1 MWNMI
6 WPLLIVVGANTIYNI
21 STKSTP
27 SDVNAFASLATSYF
41 IAMLGSVVMF
51 FFTADSKNLLM
62 EISKTNWSALALGIA
77 IVGLEFGYICIYRA
91 GWKIGVASLVANIS
105 LACVLLLIGLFVY
118 KEVITLKQLLGM
130 GICAIGLMLIVKGK
144 IRSLDMRDLIY
155 VLCCHY
161 LGEN

>member
-51 FFTADSKNLLM
+51 FLTSDSKNLLV

-130 GICAIGLMLIVKGK
+130 GICAIGLMLIVK
-144 IRSLDMRDLIY
+144 
-155 VLCCHY
+155 
-161 LGEN
+161 

>member
-6 WPLLIVVGANTIYNI
+6 WPLLIVVGANTIYNV

-51 FFTADSKNLLM
+51 FLTSDSKNLLV

-105 LACVLLLIGLFVY
+105 LACVLLLVGLFVY

-130 GICAIGLMLIVKGK
+130 GICGVGLMVIVK
-144 IRSLDMRDLIY
+144 
-155 VLCCHY
+155 
-161 LGEN
+161 

>member
-51 FFTADSKNLLM
+51 FLTSDSKNLLV
-62 EISKTNWSALALGIA
+62 EVSKTNWSALALGIA

-105 LACVLLLIGLFVY
+105 LACVLLLVGLFVY

-130 GICAIGLMLIVKGK
+130 GICAIGLMLIVK
-144 IRSLDMRDLIY
+144 
-155 VLCCHY
+155 
-161 LGEN
+161 

>member
-51 FFTADSKNLLM
+51 FLTSDSKNLLM

-105 LACVLLLIGLFVY
+105 LACVLLLVGLFVY

-130 GICAIGLMLIVKGK
+130 GICAVGLMLIVK
-144 IRSLDMRDLIY
+144 
-155 VLCCHY
+155 
-161 LGEN
+161 

>member
-1 MWNMI
+1 MI

-41 IAMLGSVVMF
+41 IAMLGSAVMF
-51 FFTADSKNLLM
+51 FFTSDSKNLLV

-105 LACVLLLIGLFVY
+105 LACVLLLVGLFVY

-130 GICAIGLMLIVKGK
+130 GICAIGLMLIVK
-144 IRSLDMRDLIY
+144 
-155 VLCCHY
+155 
-161 LGEN
+161 

>member
-6 WPLLIVVGANTIYNI
+6 WPLLVVVGANTIYNI

-51 FFTADSKNLLM
+51 FLTSDSKNLLV

-130 GICAIGLMLIVKGK
+130 GICAIGLMLIVK
-144 IRSLDMRDLIY
+144 
-155 VLCCHY
+155 
-161 LGEN
+161 

>member
-51 FFTADSKNLLM
+51 FLTSDSKNLLV

-105 LACVLLLIGLFVY
+105 LACVLLLVGLCVY

-130 GICAIGLMLIVKGK
+130 GICAIGLMLIVK
-144 IRSLDMRDLIY
+144 
-155 VLCCHY
+155 
-161 LGEN
+161 